1 MGCNLESYV
10 NMNKEEWYKSVFTW
24 VCTYRIFQAKEC
36 KYTKVSKGWDGM
48 EVISM
53 IVLVLV
59 KKDIM
64 KYVHDMKT
72 VEEWDMVSQMYWC
85 TVWS

>member
-1 MGCNLESYV
+1 
-10 NMNKEEWYKSVFTW
+10 
-24 VCTYRIFQAKEC
+24 
-36 KYTKVSKGWDGM
+36 M

-72 VEEWDMVSQMYWC
+72 VEEWDMVSQIILLYCVKLGW
-85 TVWS
+85 WGHG